1 MRKKNEEQELSLT
14 GLSLYGQLQST
25 VAVIKTN
32 LDNLIQRFEDFKDE
46 IDGFVTDKE
55 FEPVKNIVYG
65 FVSLILV
72 SVAGALIALV
82 VIK

>member
-1 MRKKNEEQELSLT
+1 MRKKNKEQELSLT